1 MANTTI
7 TLKTPI
13 EGGEGQIK
21 QVILR
26 EPRYLDVM
34 SLGEPAAFA
43 RSEGGIVFTS
53 EKTDVVQA
61 YIERLVVQPADS
73 ALLQQL
79 GLADALQLKETIF
92 GFFAAA
98 KPVTST

>member
-1 MANTTI
+1 MSNTTI
-7 TLKTPI
+7 TLNSPI

-21 QVILR
+21 QVVLR
-26 EPRYLDVM
+26 EPKYNDLMV
-34 SLGEPAAFA
+34 LGEPAAFA

-53 EKTDVVQA
+53 EKTDIVQA
-61 YIERLVVQPADS
+61 YIERLLIEPQDA
-73 ALLQQL
+73 ALLAQL
-79 GLADALQLKETIF
+79 GLSDALQLKEAVF